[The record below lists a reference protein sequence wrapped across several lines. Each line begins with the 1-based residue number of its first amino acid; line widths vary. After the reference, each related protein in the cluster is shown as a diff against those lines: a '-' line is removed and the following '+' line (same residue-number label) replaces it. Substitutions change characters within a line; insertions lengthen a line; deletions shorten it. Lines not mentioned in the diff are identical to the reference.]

1 MERKLIRQ
9 RMMFS
14 VLALGLLSTY
24 SVYAD
29 ADQTMRLDTPDLNKG
44 KKIFVKYCS
53 GCHGPLGQGD
63 GYRMLGPTPADLTS
77 LASKQKSD
85 TDLLKTIHE
94 GKPNMPAWKFRLS
107 KEDSRDVLAY
117 IRALAE

>member
-1 MERKLIRQ
+1 MERKRIRQ

-14 VLALGLLSTY
+14 VLAISLTTY
-24 SVYAD
+24 SVSAD
-29 ADQTMRLDTPDLNKG
+29 ADQTMQVDTPDLKKG
-44 KKIFVKYCS
+44 EKIFVKYCS
-53 GCHGPLGQGD
+53 GCHGSLGQGD

-94 GKPNMPAWKFRLS
+94 GKRNMPAWKFRLS

-117 IRALAE
+117 IRTLAE